1 MCLMY
6 PPIALLRKIY
16 YNTLTRNPKI
26 MQRLIYKMFDKL
38 ENVEKRY
45 EELNQKISDPEVIA
59 NQSEW
64 QKLMKEHADIQDLVE
79 KYREYKKVS
88 QAIEELKEMLDDKE
102 MHDLAQMELDEN
114 REKLPKIEEE
124 LKLLL
129 VPKDPNDD
137 KNVIVEIR
145 GGAGGEESSLFAGDL
160 FRMYSMYAEKKR
172 WKLDVVNLNETELGG
187 IKEVTFIISG
197 KGAYSRL
204 KFESGVHRVQR
215 VPDTE
220 SSGRIHTS
228 TATVAVLPEVSD
240 VEIEINPSDL
250 KIDTFRASGAGG
262 QHVNKTESAIR
273 ITHIP
278 TGVIVECQ
286 TERSQIQNRE
296 TALSMLRSKLY
307 EAELEKQTREQSDA
321 RRSQVGSGDRSE
333 KIRTY
338 NFPQGR
344 ITDHRIGLSMY
355 QVDSFLNGDIDEMI
369 DALNAADRAAKLA
382 DEE

>member
-1 MCLMY
+1 
-6 PPIALLRKIY
+6 
-16 YNTLTRNPKI
+16 
-26 MQRLIYKMFDKL
+26 MFDKL

-45 EELNQKISDPEVIA
+45 EELNEKISDPEVIA
-59 NQSEW
+59 NQNEW
-64 QKLMKEHADIQDLVE
+64 KKLMKEHADIEEIVE
-79 KYREYKKVS
+79 KYREYKKVQNS
-88 QAIEELKEMLDDKE
+88 IEDLKEMLEDKE
-102 MHDLAQMELDEN
+102 MHDLAQAELDEARAN
-114 REKLPKIEEE
+114 LPKIEEE

-172 WKLDVVNLNETELGG
+172 WKLEVLNLNETELGG
-187 IKEVTFIISG
+187 IKEVTFMITG

-228 TATVAVLPEVSD
+228 TATVAVLPEVDD
-240 VEIEINPSDL
+240 VEIEINPADL
-250 KIDTFRASGAGG
+250 KVDTFRSSGAGG
-262 QHVNKTESAIR
+262 QHINKTESAIR

-278 TGVIVECQ
+278 TGVVVECQ

-296 TALSMLRSKLY
+296 TAMSMLRAKLY
-307 EAELEKQTREQSDA
+307 EAELQKQASEQANA
-321 RRSQVGSGDRSE
+321 RKSQVGSGDRSE

-344 ITDHRIGLSMY
+344 ITDHRIGLSIY
-355 QVDSFLNGDIDEMI
+355 QMDNFLNGDLDEMM
-369 DALNAADRAAKLA
+369 DALNAADRAAKLS
-382 DEE
+382 E

>member
-1 MCLMY
+1 
-6 PPIALLRKIY
+6 
-16 YNTLTRNPKI
+16 
-26 MQRLIYKMFDKL
+26 MFDKL

-45 EELNQKISDPEVIA
+45 EELNEKISDPEVIA
-59 NQSEW
+59 NQNEW
-64 QKLMKEHADIQDLVE
+64 KKLMKEHADIEEIVE
-79 KYREYKKVS
+79 KYREYKKIQNS
-88 QAIEELKEMLDDKE
+88 IDDLKEMLEDKE
-102 MHDLAQMELDEN
+102 MHDLAQAELDEA
-114 REKLPKIEEE
+114 RTSLPKIEEE

-172 WKLDVVNLNETELGG
+172 WKLEVLNLNETELGG
-187 IKEVTFIISG
+187 IKEVTFMITG

-228 TATVAVLPEVSD
+228 TATVAVLPEVDD
-240 VEIEINPSDL
+240 VEIEINPADL
-250 KIDTFRASGAGG
+250 KVDTFRSSGAGG
-262 QHVNKTESAIR
+262 QHINKTESAIR

-278 TGVIVECQ
+278 TGVVVECQ

-296 TALSMLRSKLY
+296 TAMSMLRAKLY
-307 EAELEKQTREQSDA
+307 EAELQKQASEQANA
-321 RRSQVGSGDRSE
+321 RKSQVGSGDRSE

-344 ITDHRIGLSMY
+344 ITDHRIGLSIY
-355 QVDSFLNGDIDEMI
+355 QMDNFLNGDLDEMI
-369 DALNAADRAAKLA
+369 DALNAADRAAKLS
-382 DEE
+382 EEE